1 MSDEYVFKRCK
12 CTHNNLFFRSR
23 GKLNYVIFVPE
34 YFVTENMEIAELYKC
49 FMECGE
55 VTTDSRNCPEGSM
68 FIALKGETFNGNAF
82 AAQALK
88 QGCRYAVIDE
98 SEYAGEGTILV
109 DNCLQAL
116 QQLANY
122 HRRQLKTP
130 VIGITGT
137 NGKTTTKELISTV
150 LSRKF
155 NTLYTEGN
163 FNNHIGVPLTLL
175 RLTKEHEMA
184 VVEMGANH
192 PGEIKTLVHIAEPDY
207 GIITNVGKAHLQGFG
222 SFEGVIRTKGELYDF
237 LRAKGGATI
246 FIQNEN
252 PYLNGIAEGL
262 TCVRYGQTAGL
273 YVSGEL
279 ISCSPFLSF
288 RWTAEGVS
296 HEVNTHLIGSYNLD
310 NMLAAAA
317 IGRYFGVSDDD
328 ISSALASYL
337 PHNNRSQL
345 KETADNKLIVDA
357 YNANPTSMMA
367 ALKNFRQ
374 VEAPHKMVILGDMKE
389 LGEASREEHQ
399 KVVDYLK
406 ECGFDRVVLV
416 GPEFAAATHSYQT
429 FQHVDEVLADIRI
442 HKPQGYYILIKGSNS
457 MKLSQLPEYL

>member
-49 FMECGE
+49 FMECGK

-237 LRAKGGATI
+237 LRDKGGATI

-337 PHNNRSQL
+337 PHNNLSQL

-429 FQHVDEVLADIRI
+429 FQHVDEVLADIRM

-457 MKLSQLPEYL
+457 MKLSQLPECL